1 MISSFKNFG
10 KGLDNK
16 GIGSGVGLTTQLIIL
31 VNGIILTAI
40 IFWFLTLFTKQV
52 IDDEQVYV
60 SNHAV
65 QSFEGA
71 ALSLNKTLFN
81 LSNVVIFSKD
91 AGGGNQSLIQSSLKT
106 DNYDALWYARDD
118 GNGQWFYDWLYPEE
132 VGNASALFRLL
143 KDNNRVAQEVM
154 AYTQAQNIIDNR
166 VFLFQSSL
174 RDKNTGNR
182 LVFLT
187 LKRQDS
193 AGKTYLFFGL
203 LDINKIFELSFRNAS
218 KYMGSVSLAMRD
230 DSEQNWHYKL
240 LQGSNTANGFD
251 ESFLL
256 DLWQHQFQMSLTF
269 NQMHKL
275 YFLKQIPLYFGAL
288 GVLLTFFSV
297 LFVRNRYV
305 QALRL
310 KTVNKKLAN
319 KNMELRKEA
328 ASREQLNEVLEQSE
342 KENRSIIDA
351 VSDIIFETDID
362 GNILFLSAAWKKI
375 TAMDTEKFIGT
386 EIFAT
391 LHPKDQQEQINDFQ
405 LLIRG
410 QKQKYRSFTRIKT
423 ADGTFRAVEIAVS
436 MIRQD
441 RNNNLRVVGTFTDV
455 EERKRA
461 ERALGEAEKK
471 YRTIVENAAGGI
483 YQLTIEGIYLSAN
496 PAMARILGYESPEQI
511 LRDVKA
517 AFKTIYVNSS
527 EREDIVKELRDGAN
541 FYNCETEMFKKD
553 GTQIWVSENIRA
565 VRDDSDN
572 ILYLEGSIED
582 ITKRKE
588 SEIALREAKVNSDL
602 ANRAKSEFLANMSHE
617 LRTPLNS
624 IIGFSEIIK
633 NEVFGPIEQ
642 KSYWEYA
649 KHINESGQNLL
660 KVINEI
666 LDISRIEA
674 GNRQLN
680 ESKIDIEEI
689 AENCLDMMSAKIENN
704 QMNIV
709 NSLSGVPNFKGEE
722 LAIKQIL
729 MNILSNSIKFT
740 PSGGR
745 ITLSYDVDSHG
756 ELRISVTDTGIGL
769 EESQIEKALSPFG
782 QVNSNLDRNESGTG
796 LGLTLVNALIK
807 MHNGRFELLSQKGIG
822 TTATIILPV
831 DRVLMKKED
840 LIDTQSLAT
849 KPQG

>member
-10 KGLDNK
+10 RVFKGM
-16 GIGSGVGLTTQLIIL
+16 GSGIGLTTQIIIF

-40 IFWFLTLFTKQV
+40 IFWFLALFIKEV

-60 SNHAV
+60 SNHAL
-65 QSFEGA
+65 QSFENS

-81 LSNVVIFSKD
+81 LSNVVIFSEN
-91 AGGGNQSLIQSSLKT
+91 AGDNNRSAIQSSLKT
-106 DNYDALWYARDD
+106 DNFDALWYARQEA
-118 GNGQWFYDWLYPEE
+118 GNQWFYDWIYPQGD
-132 VGNASALFRLL
+132 GNASALFRLL
-143 KDNNRVAQEVM
+143 KDNNRVVQEVM
-154 AYTQAQNIIDNR
+154 KYFETHSMVANR

-174 RDKNTGNR
+174 RDKNNGNR
-182 LVFLT
+182 LVFLA
-187 LKRQDS
+187 LKRKDS
-193 AGKTYLFFGL
+193 ANKTYLFFGL
-203 LDINKIFELSFRNAS
+203 LDIDKVFEFSFRNAS
-218 KYMGSVSLAMRD
+218 KYMSSVSLGLPD
-230 DSEQNWHYKL
+230 NSEQVWNYVLIKNS
-240 LQGSNTANGFD
+240 QAQNGLG

-256 DLWQHQFQMSLTF
+256 DIWQHQFQMTMTF
-269 NQMHKL
+269 NQMHKI

-288 GVLLTFFSV
+288 GLLVTIFSV
-297 LFVRNRYV
+297 VYVRNRYI
-305 QALRL
+305 QAIHL
-310 KTVNKKLAN
+310 KTMNKKLAN

-328 ASREQLNEVLEQSE
+328 AGKEQLNEALEQSE

-375 TAMDTEKFIGT
+375 TATEPEQLIGT
-386 EIFAT
+386 EIFSL
-391 LHPKDQQEQINDFQ
+391 LHPKDQQQQINDFQ
-405 LLIRG
+405 LLIKG
-410 QKQKYRSFTRIKT
+410 QKQKYRSFTRLKT

-483 YQLTIEGIYLSAN
+483 YQLTTEGIYLSAN

-511 LRDVKA
+511 LRDVKD
-517 AFKTIYVNSS
+517 AFKTIYAHTG
-527 EREDIVKELRDGAN
+527 ERESIVKELKGGAN
-541 FYNCETEMFKKD
+541 FYNCETEVYKKD
-553 GTQIWVSENIRA
+553 GSKIWVSENIRA

-588 SEIALREAKVNSDL
+588 SETALREAKVNSDL

-680 ESKIDIEEI
+680 EAKIDIEEI
-689 AENCLDMMSAKIENN
+689 AGDCLEMMSAKIENN

-709 NSLSGVPNFKGEE
+709 NSLAGVPHVKGEE
-722 LAIKQIL
+722 LAMKQVL
-729 MNILSNSIKFT
+729 MNLLSNSIKFT

-745 ITLSYDVDSHG
+745 ITLSHEVDMHG
-756 ELRISVTDTGIGL
+756 ELRISITDTGIGL
-769 EESQIEKALSPFG
+769 EEGQIEKALSPFG
-782 QVNSNLDRNESGTG
+782 QVNSDLDRSESGTG

-831 DRVLMKKED
+831 DRVLVQKEAVA
-840 LIDTQSLAT
+840 QSSADNGE
-849 KPQG
+849 QS